1 MQNRINSCD
10 GKARFKKKKIQNSK
24 ETFLII
30 MNAEK
35 SYAVY
40 YFCVTLIY
48 IFD

>member
-1 MQNRINSCD
+1 MAKLD
-10 GKARFKKKKIQNSK
+10 KKNIFQNSK
-24 ETFLII
+24 EPFLII